1 MAFERICLR
10 KLPDG
15 SFRKVYPF
23 HVSLEGMAKL
33 ALCRDEEDYDVMV
46 KYLFVCARRKNVLVV
61 IYIAMSNHGHATI
74 LTTGQEAADAFK
86 VEWLRMYSQYFS
98 HKYRQ
103 KKVLRHTS
111 AVALYLDSDWYVRNT
126 LAYVPKNA
134 LDALSRVEDYRW
146 SGYRGMFC
154 GGKTAAGFRPA
165 GTLKRREKESCFH
178 THDSLKDLPWILNA
192 DGELE
197 PASTCDYEYL
207 ESAFK
212 NDQAFFLRTIG
223 TVNMAE
229 MHQKLVDN
237 PRQDGST
244 VRSWTCPAK
253 RRPAF
258 FPTSTGP
265 TAPRSPSSPVVSI
278 WNQTPW
284 PAWLAV
290 PVGNRTRK
298 PPNSFGLGAGGAF
311 WRSSPSSSAQAS
323 GGFGAGHQ
331 PSWRKCGFRVGT
343 CARKWALAHS
353 GGAGHTPFSTPAP
366 ELGHTCAK
374 ARYTCA
380 RTWTYLHQDKTR
392 HTRAKAWQTYAS
404 TWKHRTSTWKHPRPE

>member
-1 MAFERICLR
+1 MAFERICFR
-10 KLPDG
+10 RLPDG

-23 HVSLEGMAKL
+23 HVSLEGMAEL
-33 ALCRDEEDYDVMV
+33 ALCRDDEDYDVMV

-74 LTTGQEAADAFK
+74 LATGQEEADAFK

-154 GGKTAAGFRPA
+154 GGKVSGGFRSA
-165 GTLKRREKESCFH
+165 GTLKRREKEACFH
-178 THDSLKDLPWILNA
+178 THDSLKGLPWILNA

-197 PASTCDYEYL
+197 PASACDHEYL
-207 ESAFK
+207 ESAFN
-212 NDQAFFLRTIG
+212 NDQAYFLRIIG

-237 PRQDGST
+237 PR
-244 VRSWTCPAK
+244 
-253 RRPAF
+253 RRQNDTEMIKAIDSVSKGWF
-258 FPTSTGP
+258 N
-265 TAPRSPSSPVVSI
+265 SPVLDLPREKKARLLPYIYRSYRTSVA
-278 WNQTPW
+278 Q
-284 PAWLAV
+284 LARCFNLEPGTV
-290 PVGNRTRK
+290 ARMVGRSRRK
-298 PPNSFGLGAGGAF
+298 PHKETA
-311 WRSSPSSSAQAS
+311 
-323 GGFGAGHQ
+323 
-331 PSWRKCGFRVGT
+331 
-343 CARKWALAHS
+343 
-353 GGAGHTPFSTPAP
+353 
-366 ELGHTCAK
+366 E
-374 ARYTCA
+374 
-380 RTWTYLHQDKTR
+380 
-392 HTRAKAWQTYAS
+392 
-404 TWKHRTSTWKHPRPE
+404 